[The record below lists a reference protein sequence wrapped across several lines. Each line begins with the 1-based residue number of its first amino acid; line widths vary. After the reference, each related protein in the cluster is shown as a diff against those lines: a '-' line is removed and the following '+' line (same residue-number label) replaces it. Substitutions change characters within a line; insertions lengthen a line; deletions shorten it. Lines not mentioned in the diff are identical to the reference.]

1 MDLDARPEDRCVHFL
16 ALEAEDLGFEVEWL
30 SRTTGAAAD
39 DAPYASRTCRL
50 THAGW
55 DGPVVLDF
63 LAICGLV
70 QISASYGDKRSRSDV
85 AAAAPRAAVGRRLAA
100 RVLRP
105 LQSAEPPHATLAGL
119 PPPLAAQV
127 LACLG
132 ARQVRRVAA
141 TARGPRVEASRDA
154 LWSRLL
160 RRDRAAL
167 DVDVPPGDGSL
178 GSLSLI
184 HI

>member
-1 MDLDARPEDRCVHFL
+1 MRSTRRRPPR
-16 ALEAEDLGFEVEWL
+16 
-30 SRTTGAAAD
+30 
-39 DAPYASRTCRL
+39 
-50 THAGW
+50 
-55 DGPVVLDF
+55 GP
-63 LAICGLV
+63 
-70 QISASYGDKRSRSDV
+70 
-85 AAAAPRAAVGRRLAA
+85 
-100 RVLRP
+100 
-105 LQSAEPPHATLAGL
+105 SAEPPHATLAGL

-178 GSLSLI
+178 GSGPVVAIYAALALAARAATSSAAARGLRVVGEEEETVARRRDLARALFDFDDADRPYRI
-184 HI
+184 SPFSPPAPALEPTFAPAIPRGPTWAPPWAFR